1 MYRHQVHNFN
11 GIVLVNTMWDLE
23 RLLRDRIET
32 TYGQQNWSDL
42 SSPLH
47 LLGTTVAA
55 DVLTHLADHTAA
67 ACEDFDP
74 DRKVKLK
81 GKTLRKARQSLL
93 KRYLAD
99 TLDQLPELV
108 SAVAE
113 QRCAVLLDPNHFRP
127 GIENSLDQVLNI
139 ALVDGGYLTRELVG
153 EVYAALQA
161 GVPCTPP
168 FAARSEEV
176 DDRIAVLVEALSPV
190 LNAPRPFVGEEPT
203 PAEIYADTMYD
214 MAIGHLA
221 YALNAACG
229 GSTVWKCDHVAV
241 PSRLAGEILADLG
254 MSPVIGISYD
264 CFRATTPA
272 ALVLRE
278 IDLVIQVL
286 AEHISV
292 GNLCFVTGAEYRSRW
307 LALHP
312 GDAVPEV
319 TPDMHSEACE
329 AVALPLLLAARQE
342 VNTLM
347 RQSDGW
353 VVAES
358 PKMDGVTYKRP
369 KVAPRFIGMQED
381 GSGKAAPTVY
391 CNTIEETA
399 PGHDDTA
406 VSDDVWVDEVEAAD
420 EYESRAVEE
429 NEKPLHHVVLSN
441 LLGDFCRLA
450 EDHIC
455 ALIEAPHQ
463 ITQSKGNR
471 TIRLGMAVYIM
482 RTFQAEV
489 ADDLATLAGSGID
502 DPGLSDPDKLRVFYH
517 LNLAERLTE
526 RFQEI
531 TGAVA
536 AQQRRDF
543 LDDPTTDPRT
553 LFSDGLESAEDG
565 ASLAGRELTDIFTKL
580 TRGDPWLGRGEGD
593 FGLPTECRQAL
604 SEVSGRIT
612 HILDK
617 AIKGTQKLPPE
628 PLSLL
633 DCCARVAV
641 KNHVGAILLVAGA
654 PASSSHLAGLML
666 APLRVTSDL
675 RAQDEAEQ
683 ALTAPALL
691 LREVEVAIGTLALS
705 LYDGEL
711 RDRVMN
717 SYVQSMK
724 KAQEPGQPEDIPLPD
739 EEAYRRAIMPASRCI
754 DAVRNVLI
762 EGLRQKDHRY
772 PGTDPSP
779 LAIPVPPSEF
789 RLH

>member
-127 GIENSLDQVLNI
+127 GIENSLDQVLNM
-139 ALVDGGYLTRELVG
+139 ALVEGGCLARELV
-153 EVYAALQA
+153 EDVYTALQA
-161 GVPCTPP
+161 GTPCTPP
-168 FAARSEEV
+168 SAARSEEV

-203 PAEIYADTMYD
+203 PAEIYADTVYD
-214 MAIGHLA
+214 MTVEHLA
-221 YALNAACG
+221 YALNAAWG

-292 GNLCFVTGAEYRSRW
+292 GNLCFATGDEYQSRW
-307 LALHP
+307 LELHP

-342 VNTLM
+342 VQTLM

-353 VVAES
+353 VVAKS
-358 PKMDGVTYKRP
+358 PKMDGVRYKRP

-381 GSGKAAPTVY
+381 GSGQAASTVY

-399 PGHDDTA
+399 PATQDVPVD
-406 VSDDVWVDEVEAAD
+406 VSDDVWVDEVAPVDNTTQAAD
-420 EYESRAVEE
+420 GS
-429 NEKPLHHVVLSN
+429 EKPLHHVVLSH
-441 LLGDFCRLA
+441 LLADFCRLA

-463 ITQSKGNR
+463 ITRSKGNR
-471 TIRLGMAVYIM
+471 KIRLGMAVDILE
-482 RTFQAEV
+482 TFQAEV
-489 ADDLATLAGSGID
+489 ADDWATLAGSGID
-502 DPGLSDPDKLRVFYH
+502 DPGSSDPDKLRAFYH
-517 LNLAERLTE
+517 LNLAGKLTE

-531 TGAVA
+531 TEDVA

-553 LFSDGLESAEDG
+553 LFGDGLESAEDG
-565 ASLAGRELTDIFTKL
+565 ASLAGKELTAIFTKL
-580 TRGDPWLGRGEGD
+580 TRGEPWLGRDEGD
-593 FGLPTECRQAL
+593 FGLPLECRQAL
-604 SEVSGRIT
+604 SEATRDIQV
-612 HILDK
+612 ILDL
-617 AIKGTQKLPPE
+617 AIKGTQKLPPK
-628 PLSLL
+628 PKSLL
-633 DCCARVAV
+633 DVCARVIV
-641 KNHVGAILLVAGA
+641 KNHVEAILSAAGA
-654 PASSSHLAGLML
+654 PDSSSHLAGLML
-666 APLRVTSDL
+666 APLGVVSDF

-683 ALTAPALL
+683 ALSAPALL
-691 LREVEVAIGTLALS
+691 LREVEVAIGTLAWS

-711 RDRVMN
+711 RDRVMD
-717 SYVQSMK
+717 SYVQSMR

-739 EEAYRRAIMPASRCI
+739 EEAYTKAIIPSSRSL
-754 DAVRNVLI
+754 DVVRNVLVKGI
-762 EGLRQKDHRY
+762 GQWDNRA
-772 PGTDPSP
+772 DPSP
-779 LAIPVPPSEF
+779 LAISVPVSG
-789 RLH
+789 LSLQ